1 MGGGG
6 GGTRTFLHYIFDN
19 VSRAKPFWK
28 KRTTSRSFRIP
39 YSLRFYTIHNQRT
52 RLASSIC
59 NVPLEIQDRTHIRKL
74 LYIVTR
80 RYVFE
85 FTLRILSIVI
95 NYQSRVPQ
103 SSISFD
109 KDDVLTM
116 IDKYD
121 MMGDLMPIKICP
133 SSSFNKAIDLPS
145 FMTFYSFHKFV
156 TLNFNV
162 NVNPNI
168 NPRLNIYPI

>member
-1 MGGGG
+1 MFQVNYNGYNEILHFSNIYHPLWFILKQVEKHGGRG

-95 NYQSRVPQ
+95 NYQSRVP
-103 SSISFD
+103 
-109 KDDVLTM
+109 
-116 IDKYD
+116 
-121 MMGDLMPIKICP
+121 
-133 SSSFNKAIDLPS
+133 
-145 FMTFYSFHKFV
+145 
-156 TLNFNV
+156 
-162 NVNPNI
+162 
-168 NPRLNIYPI
+168 